1 MMEKEK
7 PRERG
12 FYMQVYGIDVIIRI
26 ATHFIFIYLA
36 FWSLKSLRLEM
47 LFTPQ
52 NTTQIRMVLALL
64 SIGMG
69 YLSST
74 FFLELMVLGKNL
86 FIVGF

>member
-1 MMEKEK
+1 
-7 PRERG
+7 
-12 FYMQVYGIDVIIRI
+12 MQVYGIVVIFCIV
-26 ATHFIFIYLA
+26 THFIFIYLA